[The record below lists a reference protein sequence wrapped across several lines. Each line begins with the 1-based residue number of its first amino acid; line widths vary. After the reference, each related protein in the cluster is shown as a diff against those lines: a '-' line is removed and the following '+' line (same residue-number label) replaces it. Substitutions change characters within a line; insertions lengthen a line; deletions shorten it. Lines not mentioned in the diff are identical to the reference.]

1 MLIIISLMLLDV
13 QGQFMLLDL
22 QGQIQPHTRVIA
34 QLC

>member
-1 MLIIISLMLLDV
+1 MLLDV